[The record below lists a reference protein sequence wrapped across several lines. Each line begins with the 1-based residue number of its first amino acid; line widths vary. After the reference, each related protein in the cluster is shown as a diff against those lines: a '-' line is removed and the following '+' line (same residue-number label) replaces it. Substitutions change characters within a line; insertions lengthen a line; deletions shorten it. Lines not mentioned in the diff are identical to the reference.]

1 MTNWKYLQPGPL
13 LEKGADFWC
22 TPFHGTFFFFLLA
35 YCQYLPWLSSTVWT
49 LLKKTTQAN
58 KLPDQSYIS
67 KEGKLM
73 LSYKGESACSWS
85 VTQLCWL
92 FVTPQIAAC
101 QASLSVEFPR
111 QVYWSGLPFPSQRD
125 LPVPEAEP
133 TSPASPALTG
143 RFFTTEPSEN
153 KASKDKLTMQF
164 GDTKLKLFLV

>member
-1 MTNWKYLQPGPL
+1 MGVWNTAVNLVLYLKKVLISDVP
-13 LEKGADFWC
+13 
-22 TPFHGTFFFFLLA
+22 PFMALFFFLLA

-101 QASLSVEFPR
+101 QAPLSMEFSR
-111 QVYWSGLPFPSQRD
+111 QEYWSGWPFPSPGD
-125 LPVPEAEP
+125 VLNPGIESV
-133 TSPASPALTG
+133 SPALAG
-143 RFFTTEPSEN
+143 GFFTTGAPG
-153 KASKDKLTMQF
+153 TYPPWWIC
-164 GDTKLKLFLV
+164 